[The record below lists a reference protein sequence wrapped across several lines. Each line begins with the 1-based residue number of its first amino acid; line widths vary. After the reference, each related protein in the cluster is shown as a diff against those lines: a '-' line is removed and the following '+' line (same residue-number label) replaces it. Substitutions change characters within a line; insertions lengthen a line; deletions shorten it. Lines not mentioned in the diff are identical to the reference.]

1 MGLMVGSAIQA
12 LFANPGVVI
21 SAMTHSVPHNARL
34 WDGMRM
40 TSYVIVSMVTPDGES
55 NVTESPLLFKI
66 PDAVAM
72 IYIFGNA
79 TSCGSL
85 IV

>member
-1 MGLMVGSAIQA
+1 MVGSAIQA

-55 NVTESPLLFKI
+55 NVT
-66 PDAVAM
+66 
-72 IYIFGNA
+72 
-79 TSCGSL
+79 
-85 IV
+85 